1 MFTGITHMRY
11 SHILTG
17 AMFLVTYLILKC
29 VRRTNSKKIN
39 YKQLNRVFENCFC
52 INILNISSKVKK
64 NYLFKLI
71 L

>member
-1 MFTGITHMRY
+1 MQY

-17 AMFLVTYLILKC
+17 AKFLVAYLILKC
-29 VRRTNSKKIN
+29 VRRTNSKQNKFQIIKSSIREFFL
-39 YKQLNRVFENCFC
+39 YKF
-52 INILNISSKVKK
+52 IKKKK